1 MKPKLLLNAGTNYS
15 ATSPLWY
22 TLGLDNKYAHT
33 GHAKE
38 HNYLYHMMTGYNP
51 TKSVRLTQKWE
62 QNDIIKKPNKKKR
75 EKARDGKDGFMHVY
89 PEMTKRSPYIKDK
102 WTHEERVDFF
112 DSPELSIDKYIKYY
126 LKHWENFKC
135 DYHSMAD
142 FSNSNA
148 CLSVEFMEKVKP
160 KLLENFDIKVTMI
173 FRDPIRRLFSACNRV
188 HSKAHGRIIPAFKEW
203 VSGGRMEDNV
213 YYSEIYDRH
222 CQVWGKENVFMI
234 VMEEFSTK
242 KLSEFLDYPIVHAH
256 ENCYYPDMGSNAPEY
271 AGLSDQYTS
280 DKVDLDKDT
289 YQYALDHMD
298 HIYKAFETTFG
309 YIPDKWQK

>member
-126 LKHWENFKC
+126 LKNW
-135 DYHSMAD
+135 
-142 FSNSNA
+142 
-148 CLSVEFMEKVKP
+148 
-160 KLLENFDIKVTMI
+160 
-173 FRDPIRRLFSACNRV
+173 
-188 HSKAHGRIIPAFKEW
+188 
-203 VSGGRMEDNV
+203 
-213 YYSEIYDRH
+213 
-222 CQVWGKENVFMI
+222 
-234 VMEEFSTK
+234 
-242 KLSEFLDYPIVHAH
+242 
-256 ENCYYPDMGSNAPEY
+256 
-271 AGLSDQYTS
+271 
-280 DKVDLDKDT
+280 
-289 YQYALDHMD
+289 
-298 HIYKAFETTFG
+298 
-309 YIPDKWQK
+309 